1 MSRKPYSR
9 TEHAPLRGR
18 AQPEVAGVRTVARVM
33 AKAEASHAKGSKT
46 TESARFRLE
55 PNQAKHTTEGYGGT
69 VTTDPAETIQ
79 QNSGF

>member
-9 TEHAPLRGR
+9 TEQPPLRGR
-18 AQPEVAGVRTVARVM
+18 AQPETAGAKTVARVM
-33 AKAEASHAKGSKT
+33 GRAEASHAKGSKT

-55 PNQAKHTTEGYGGT
+55 SNQAKHTTEGYGGSI
-69 VTTDPAETIQ
+69 TTDPAETIN